1 MAHTGTLYIQEEVA
15 IYSPTINVMC
25 GIYGTGKIFVY
36 TYASFH
42 CPGVLKI
49 GSGMCQHVFNQ
60 SKYSSAFLETSVL
73 TVETLVTSH
82 LKILGTESFVN
93 GDVIVQG
100 GDSTFMVSRLIVRGK
115 FV

>member
-1 MAHTGTLYIQEEVA
+1 MALERFLCILMHHFTAREY
-15 IYSPTINVMC
+15 
-25 GIYGTGKIFVY
+25 
-36 TYASFH
+36 
-42 CPGVLKI
+42 LK
-49 GSGMCQHVFNQ
+49 SEAVCANMYLTNLNH
-60 SKYSSAFLETSVL
+60 SSAFLETSVL